1 MTQLSSEP
9 LPGVYLIGAPKAGTT
24 SVAAWLA
31 DHPDVHVSQP
41 KEPFFWASDYP
52 RMREHYGFADPD
64 AYTSLF
70 RDEVAGGSRHRVDA
84 STTYLYSRRAV
95 PDILERVADPRF
107 LVCVRN
113 PVDLLVSY
121 HRTQVVALNEPEDDF
136 ARAWRR
142 GRPAEG
148 ETNALDAKLLDYD
161 TVARQGAAVERAQRL
176 AGGDR
181 VHVVVFDDLVADPRQ
196 VWDRLQGFLG
206 LTPQPLP
213 QVSRHNPSNKT
224 ARWKGLR
231 RTMHR
236 PPAAI
241 APAVRRLR
249 QWARTTDSAT
259 VGRAKNLLWKQTERP
274 RIDDDLRRE
283 LETTFAEDVERLG
296 RLLGRD
302 LTGWT
307 HGTSVDQADRPAGV
321 EAPPSEVTS

>member
-31 DHPDVHVSQP
+31 GHPDVHVSQP

-52 RMREHYGFADPD
+52 RMREHYGFADPET
-64 AYTSLF
+64 YSSLF

-95 PDILERVADPRF
+95 PDILENVSDPRF

-142 GRPAEG
+142 GRPAAG
-148 ETNALDAKLLDYD
+148 ATNALDAKLLDYD
-161 TVARQGAAVERAQRL
+161 TVGRQGAAVERVQRL
-176 AGGDR
+176 AGPER
-181 VHVVVFDDLVADPRQ
+181 VHVVVFDDLVAEPRG
-196 VWDRLQGFLG
+196 VWRRLQNFLG
-206 LTPQPLP
+206 LDPAPLP
-213 QVSRHNPSNKT
+213 ETSRHNPSNKT

-236 PPAAI
+236 PPAAL

-249 QWARTTDSAT
+249 QWARTTDSAA
-259 VGRAKNLLWKQTERP
+259 VGRAKDLLWKPTERP

-283 LETTFAEDVERLG
+283 LEATFADDVERLG

-302 LTGWT
+302 LGGWT
-307 HGTSVDQADRPAGV
+307 RGAPGGPAERLAGAD
-321 EAPPSEVTS
+321 APRREVTS

>member
-31 DHPDVHVSQP
+31 GHPDVHVSQP

-52 RMREHYGFADPD
+52 RMREHYGFADRE
-64 AYTSLF
+64 AYASLF
-70 RDEVAGGSRHRVDA
+70 RNETAGDKRYSVDA
-84 STTYLYSRRAV
+84 STTYLYSNDAV
-95 PDILERVADPRF
+95 PNILEHVADPRF

-121 HRTQVVALNEPEDDF
+121 HRTQVVALNEPENDF

-142 GRPAEG
+142 GRPAAG
-148 ETNALDAKLLDYD
+148 DTSALDAKLLDYD
-161 TVARQGAAVERAQRL
+161 TVGRQGAAVERVQRL
-176 AGGDR
+176 AGPER
-181 VHVVVFDDLVADPRQ
+181 VHAILFDDLVTDPRQ

-206 LTPQPLP
+206 LAPQPLP
-213 QVSRHNPSNKT
+213 VASRHNPSNKT

-236 PPAAI
+236 PPASI

-249 QWARTTDSAT
+249 QWARTTDSAA
-259 VGRAKNLLWKQTERP
+259 VGRAKNLLWKPTERP
-274 RIDDDLRRE
+274 RIDGDLRRE
-283 LETTFAEDVERLG
+283 LEATFAEDVDLLG

-307 HGTSVDQADRPAGV
+307 RDVSAGPADDPARAD
-321 EAPPSEVTS
+321 APPSEVTS

>member
-31 DHPDVHVSQP
+31 GHPDVHVSQP

-52 RMREHYGFADPD
+52 RMREHYGFADRE
-64 AYTSLF
+64 AYSSLF
-70 RDEVAGGSRHRVDA
+70 RDKVAGGSQHRVDA
-84 STTYLYSRRAV
+84 STTYLYSQCAV

-148 ETNALDAKLLDYD
+148 EASALDAKLLDYD
-161 TVARQGAAVERAQRL
+161 TVGRQGAAVERVQRL
-176 AGGDR
+176 AGPER
-181 VHVVVFDDLVADPRQ
+181 VHVVVFDDLVAEPRQ
-196 VWDRLQGFLG
+196 VWDRLLGFLR
-206 LTPQPLP
+206 LASAPLP
-213 QVSRHNPSNKT
+213 EVARHNPSNKT

-249 QWARTTDSAT
+249 QWARTTDSAA
-259 VGRAKNLLWKQTERP
+259 VGRAKNLLWKPTERP
-274 RIDDDLRRE
+274 HIDDDLRRE
-283 LETTFAEDVERLG
+283 LEATFVEDVELLG

-307 HGTSVDQADRPAGV
+307 RGASAGPAHSPARADT
-321 EAPPSEVTS
+321 PPSEVTS

>member
-31 DHPDVHVSQP
+31 GHPDVHVSQP

-52 RMREHYGFADPD
+52 RMREHYGFADRE
-64 AYTSLF
+64 AYSSLF
-70 RDEVAGGSRHRVDA
+70 RDEVAGAGRHRVDA
-84 STTYLYSRRAV
+84 STTYLYSEHAV
-95 PDILERVADPRF
+95 PDILDHVADPRF

-121 HRTQVVALNEPEDDF
+121 HRTQVVALNEPEGDF

-142 GRPAEG
+142 GRPAAG
-148 ETNALDAKLLDYD
+148 ETRALDAKLLDYD
-161 TVARQGAAVERAQRL
+161 TVGRQGAAVERVQRL
-176 AGGDR
+176 AGPER
-181 VHVVVFDDLVADPRQ
+181 VHIVLFDDLVADPRR
-196 VWDRLQGFLG
+196 VWAGLLRFLG
-206 LTPQPLP
+206 LAKRPLP
-213 QVSRHNPSNKT
+213 EVSRHNASNKT

-249 QWARTTDSAT
+249 QWARTTDSAA
-259 VGRAKNLLWKQTERP
+259 VGRAKGLLWKPAERP
-274 RIDDDLRRE
+274 HIDDDLRRE
-283 LETTFAEDVERLG
+283 LETAFADDVALLA

-307 HGTSVDQADRPAGV
+307 SGASAGPADDPAGAD
-321 EAPPSEVTS
+321 APPSEVTS

>member
-31 DHPDVHVSQP
+31 GHPDVHVSQP

-52 RMREHYGFADPD
+52 RMREHYGFADRET
-64 AYTSLF
+64 YSSLF
-70 RDEVAGGSRHRVDA
+70 RDDVADGRRHRVDA
-84 STTYLYSRRAV
+84 STTYLYSEQAV
-95 PDILERVADPRF
+95 PDILEQVSDPRF

-121 HRTQVVALNEPEDDF
+121 HRTQVVALNEPEGDF

-142 GRPAEG
+142 GRPAAG
-148 ETNALDAKLLDYD
+148 ETSALDAKLLDYD
-161 TVARQGAAVERAQRL
+161 TVGRQGAAVERVQRL
-176 AGGDR
+176 AGPER
-181 VHVVVFDDLVADPRQ
+181 VHVVVFDDLVADPRR
-196 VWDRLQGFLG
+196 VWDRLLGFLG
-206 LTPQPLP
+206 LAPRPLP
-213 QVSRHNPSNKT
+213 DVSQHNPSNKT

-231 RTMHR
+231 RTLHR
-236 PPAAI
+236 PPPAI

-249 QWARTTDSAT
+249 QWARTTDSAA
-259 VGRAKNLLWKQTERP
+259 VGRVKDLLWKPTERP

-283 LETTFAEDVERLG
+283 LEATFTDDVERLG

-307 HGTSVDQADRPAGV
+307 RGASAGPADTPAGAGV
-321 EAPPSEVTS
+321 PRREVTS